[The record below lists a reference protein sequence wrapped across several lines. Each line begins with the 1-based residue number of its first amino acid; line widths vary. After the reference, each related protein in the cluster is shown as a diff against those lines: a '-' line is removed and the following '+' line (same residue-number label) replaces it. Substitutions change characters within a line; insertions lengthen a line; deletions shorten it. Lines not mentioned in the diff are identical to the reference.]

1 MIKSIVHRKVVRNF
15 SADQILNPNFII
27 IHFGR
32 KNPRFLANLPENV
45 CLFGQNE

>member
-15 SADQILNPNFII
+15 SAGKKDKMNDQIINPNFII

-32 KNPRFLANLPENV
+32 KEPRFPSN
-45 CLFGQNE
+45 